1 MNETREQRIKRWDAA
16 GTSNSER
23 IDELLNEID
32 GTSNSE
38 RIDELLNEIDGKI
51 TELLDDG
58 KLVIDENPALQKVPS
73 FITQSTF
80 IK

>member
-1 MNETREQRIKRWDAA
+1 MNETREQRTKRWNEA
-16 GTSNSER
+16 GTSNSDR

-32 GTSNSE
+32 
-38 RIDELLNEIDGKI
+38 DKI

-58 KLVIDENPALQKVPS
+58 KLVIADKPMQKVPS

-80 IK
+80 INDN